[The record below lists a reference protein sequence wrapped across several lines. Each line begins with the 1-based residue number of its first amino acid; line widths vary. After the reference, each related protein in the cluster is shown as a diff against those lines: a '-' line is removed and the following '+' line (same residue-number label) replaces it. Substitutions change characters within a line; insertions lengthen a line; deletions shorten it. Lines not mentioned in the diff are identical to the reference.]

1 MRASGSLFDSYRID
15 RPSILAFKLQQLFW
29 GHSFWHNGGFAVYR
43 RHGLAATSRLAR
55 VTFLWGTGSEIDARL
70 FSVASADLLTSH
82 SNSK

>member
-29 GHSFWHNGGFAVYR
+29 EHSFWHNGGFAVDR
-43 RHGLAATSRLAR
+43 RHGLAASRLAR
-55 VTFLWGTGSEIDARL
+55 VTFLWGTASEIDARI
-70 FSVASADLLTSH
+70 FSVASVDPLTSH